1 MKFFFGTFI
10 LDDKVNRMKI
20 WLFKKIDLNLR
31 TEIIIN
37 ISLLMLAAI
46 LLIGFTISKVN
57 ERNIIEEKIRNGKGM
72 IQDFQTIIEFIYKD
86 IKDTSLDQ
94 PNLKKE
100 LEEFVRIYSKRKG
113 IYNLVVTDPR
123 LKVIVSKKKDL
134 LDESYSN
141 DLLIKSINSGE
152 INTEIEKSGSFL
164 STYYKKLIL
173 YSPLWIHGKIVGGI
187 QIEISF
193 EDVMDYLLKSQ
204 RMILI
209 SLIFDAIVLIA
220 FGSFLLSRILV
231 KPLKDLIRL
240 TQKISEGDFS
250 QTIEVTSKNEI
261 GQLLS
266 SFNRMTERLKENQE
280 SIEKNLKSLELANKK
295 LKQAQEE
302 LIRTEKLASIGRFA
316 AGVAHEVG
324 NPLGA
329 ILGYTSILDKGGIDQ
344 GETKDYLKRIE
355 NEIERINRIV
365 RELLDFS
372 KPSKFEIRDIE
383 VNSVIKNTLSLL
395 SHQKNFKDIE
405 TQLELQPDLPLI
417 KGDES
422 QFSQVL
428 INIILNAMDAMPN
441 GGHLKIQ
448 TENLAVDN
456 FFEEGLQSLFP
467 PRRKGDPM
475 ESDYSQLRKPDPLSA
490 LLSKSSKSER
500 LVKIRISDTGIGIE
514 QENLE
519 KIFDPFFTTKGP
531 DRGTGLGLSISLSII
546 ESMDGRIRVESEV
559 GKGSTFEIYFPAIS

>member
-100 LEEFVRIYSKRKG
+100 LEEFVRIYSKQKG

-448 TENLAVDN
+448 TENLMVGNLYEDTFQL
-456 FFEEGLQSLFP
+456 FFH